1 MQQFKHT
8 KTMTANERAVARF
21 AYTNALRDYVRYA
34 HKNKVQCHFAEFSA
48 DVCIK
53 FCECMNVKH
62 INNKSVELAQVAFN
76 YAHIHYAAHHHFT
89 QTAEKVLGNEYKK
102 YKQTVLEIAA
112 QVAASKINVSNNYF
126 TAY

>member
-1 MQQFKHT
+1 MQLIKHT
-8 KTMTANERAVARF
+8 QNMTAYERAVAHF
-21 AYTNALRDYVRYA
+21 AYTNALRNYVHYA

-53 FCECMNVKH
+53 FCECMNVTH
-62 INNKSVELAQVAFN
+62 INSKTVELAQVAFN
-76 YAHIHYAAHHHFT
+76 YAHIHYAAQQHFT
-89 QTAEKVLGNEYKK
+89 LTAEKVLGTEFEK
-102 YKQTVLEIAA
+102 YKQTVLEIAP

>member
-1 MQQFKHT
+1 MQQTKHT
-8 KTMTANERAVARF
+8 QTMTSYERAVARF

-34 HKNKVQCHFAEFSA
+34 HNNKVQCHFAEFSA

-53 FCECMNVKH
+53 FCECMNVNH
-62 INNKSVELAQVAFN
+62 INSKTVEFAQVAFN
-76 YAHIHYAAHHHFT
+76 YAHIHYAAKQSFT
-89 QTAEKVLGNEYKK
+89 HTAETVLGKHFAK

-112 QVAASKINVSNNYF
+112 QVAASKINVSNKFY

>member
-1 MQQFKHT
+1 MQQIKHT
-8 KTMTANERAVARF
+8 KTMTAYERAIARF
-21 AYTNALRDYVRYA
+21 AYTNSLRDYVRYA

-53 FCECMNVKH
+53 FCECMNIAH
-62 INNKSVELAQVAFN
+62 INNKTVELAQVAFN
-76 YAHIHYAAHHHFT
+76 YAHIHYAAQQSFT
-89 QTAEKVLGNEYKK
+89 QTAEKVLGKDFAK

-112 QVAASKINVSNNYF
+112 QVAASKINVSNNFY

>member
-1 MQQFKHT
+1 MQQIKHT
-8 KTMTANERAVARF
+8 QNMTAYERAVARF

-53 FCECMNVKH
+53 FCECMNVTH
-62 INNKSVELAQVAFN
+62 INSKTVELAQVAFN
-76 YAHIHYAAHHHFT
+76 YAHSHYAAQQHFT
-89 QTAEKVLGNEYKK
+89 LTAEKVLGTEFEK
-102 YKQTVLEIAA
+102 YKQTVLEISA